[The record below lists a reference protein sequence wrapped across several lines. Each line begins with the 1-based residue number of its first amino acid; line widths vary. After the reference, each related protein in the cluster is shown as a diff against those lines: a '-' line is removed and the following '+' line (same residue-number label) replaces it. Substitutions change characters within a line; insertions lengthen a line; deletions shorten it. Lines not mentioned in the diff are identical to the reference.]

1 MWSCGFSLPAEPG
14 ERRRQQG
21 MEAIVA
27 VYSDWG
33 IGSDGTQPIVISEDR
48 KRFAA
53 LTRGAAVIYG
63 RRTMDDFPSG
73 APLEGRVNILIS
85 RNGETPGATVVR
97 SPEEAVEE
105 AEKYERCFAVG
116 GASIYMALFPHLT
129 RIYVTKI
136 DAAPHSDAFFPNLDS
151 LPEWKCVEEEPYEEG
166 GVSCRFCIYERTG
179 CAGA

>member
-1 MWSCGFSLPAEPG
+1 M
-14 ERRRQQG
+14 
-21 MEAIVA
+21 
-27 VYSDWG
+27 
-33 IGSDGTQPIVISEDR
+33 
-48 KRFAA
+48 
-53 LTRGAAVIYG
+53 
-63 RRTMDDFPSG
+63 
-73 APLEGRVNILIS
+73 
-85 RNGETPGATVVR
+85 
-97 SPEEAVEE
+97 EE

-116 GASIYMALFPHLT
+116 GASVYMALFPHFT